1 MHLTQ
6 IESLAEQNQVLF
18 DENCSLQKL
27 LSSKDAAVVNIEKII
42 EKQS

>member
-18 DENCSLQKL
+18 DENCALQKKL
-27 LSSKDAAVVNIEKII
+27 ASKDQVNIEKII
-42 EKQS
+42 EK